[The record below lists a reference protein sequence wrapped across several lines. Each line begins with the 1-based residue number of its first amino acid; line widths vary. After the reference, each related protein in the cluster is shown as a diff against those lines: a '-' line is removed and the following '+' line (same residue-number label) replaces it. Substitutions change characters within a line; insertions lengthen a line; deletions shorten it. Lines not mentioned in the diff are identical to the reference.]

1 MRMKKVAVFL
11 FSLTFV
17 FLLLH
22 PTTSTISNAEVLDRT
37 NVYTIKSDDTSLK
50 IAVKFGVSELELKS
64 ANGKK
69 ETKLQAGDKIVIPET
84 ISIEEKELLA
94 RLVHAEAKGEPY
106 EGKVAVAKVVLN
118 RVESEEFPD
127 SIKNVI
133 YEKRQF
139 EPVENGMIN
148 KPADDEA
155 KKAVNEALARN
166 GQGTQSLY
174 FFNPEETSSRWL
186 RTRVVTEVIGNH
198 LFAT

>member
-1 MRMKKVAVFL
+1 MKKVAVFL